1 MDPSRSR
8 IGFKMIPNGPI
19 DDPVGILVETE
30 IVSRWVQGD
39 LSMVQGGSK
48 GDPNKT
54 RRVSIWVHVDP
65 SLIQEGSR

>member
-8 IGFKMIPNGPI
+8 IGFRMIPIGPI
-19 DDPVGILVETE
+19 DDPVGIQAETE

-48 GDPNKT
+48 GDPKKT
-54 RRVSIWVHVDP
+54 RMVSIWVHVDP
-65 SLIQEGSR
+65 SLIQGGSR